1 MYNIK
6 VALEKLNKLNFKE
19 STLDLYRCLL
29 KRFQKFLDSKGITNP
44 KLEIFLDFHKTLDGS
59 SSKMFYSLISHIDCL
74 FSMHWTKPGT
84 IVPFTP
90 PSLPDTKR
98 VDEFFHN
105 YEKGIPLPVDYLI
118 VKVCQS
124 LLDQGESKSTVD
136 LYLCVLNRFRWFCL
150 KNGETNFKQK
160 LLDQFI
166 ECEKNTKI
174 PTRTKMVS
182 RTKKLLLLI
191 IDNGYL
197 PYNPLKIISK
207 VKPYTSSIEKVRTE
221 YKNYLTNEKGFALAS
236 IRKYD
241 SVLRQIFDYCKIKS
255 LAQLKV
261 LSHSDID
268 KILNEFYKKYCK
280 ESLRGQI
287 PVLKGIL
294 EYLYKVGLIVQNLS
308 APIFTCRYIK
318 SYVPPYLTIE
328 SQAKLK
334 LALKNATFREK
345 AIVLLALE
353 LGLRSCDI
361 VNLKLSNLDFTNQTL
376 KIVQHKTKK
385 PLELPIFSHILDA
398 IDNYI
403 KKERPLPYKD
413 GENIFLSQLP
423 PFASITNIYHYVSKW
438 VNKAEVKSENKNV
451 KGSHLMRY
459 SLVHAMMSS
468 ETDKYIITQTLGH
481 SVDSSDRPYLSM
493 EEQMLK
499 SCALD
504 LKLIGLGN
512 GFDEDENV

>member
-6 VALEKLNKLNFKE
+6 VALAMIKKLNLKE
-19 STLDLYRCLL
+19 STLITFSRLL
-29 KRFQKFLDSKGITNP
+29 TSFQKFLDSKEITNP
-44 KLEIFLDFHKTLDGS
+44 QLEHFLDFHKSLQKS
-59 SSKMFYSLISHIDCL
+59 NAKMFLALISRIDSIFC
-74 FSMHWTKPGT
+74 MHWTKPGT

-182 RTKKLLLLI
+182 RTKKPLLLI

-403 KKERPLPYKD
+403 KKERPLPYKV
-413 GENIFLSQLP
+413 GENIFVSQHP
-423 PFASITNIYHYVSKW
+423 PFAPLTNIYHHVSKW
-438 VNKAEVKSENKNV
+438 VNIAGVKSENKNV

-468 ETDKYIITQTLGH
+468 ETDKYVITQTLGH

-512 GFDEDENV
+512 GFEDTENG

>member
-6 VALEKLNKLNFKE
+6 VALAMIKKLNLKE
-19 STLDLYRCLL
+19 STLITFSRLL
-29 KRFQKFLDSKGITNP
+29 TSFQKFLDSKEITNP
-44 KLEIFLDFHKTLDGS
+44 QLEHFLDFHKSLQKS
-59 SSKMFYSLISHIDCL
+59 NAKMFLALISRIDSIFC
-74 FSMHWTKPGT
+74 MHWTKPGT

-182 RTKKLLLLI
+182 RTKKLVLLI
-191 IDNGYL
+191 VDNGYL
-197 PYNPLKIISK
+197 PYNPLKITSK

-221 YKNYLTNEKGFALAS
+221 YKNYLTNEKGFAQAS

-255 LAQLKV
+255 LSQLKA
-261 LSHSDID
+261 LSHSDVD
-268 KILNEFYKKYCK
+268 KILNEFYQKYCK

-413 GENIFLSQLP
+413 GENIFLSQHP
-423 PFASITNIYHYVSKW
+423 PFAPLTNIYHHVSKW
-438 VNKAEVKSENKNV
+438 VNIAGVKSENKNV
-451 KGSHLMRY
+451 KGPHLMRY

-468 ETDKYIITQTLGH
+468 ETDKYVITQTLGH

-512 GFDEDENV
+512 GFEDTENG

>member
-1 MYNIK
+1 
-6 VALEKLNKLNFKE
+6 
-19 STLDLYRCLL
+19 
-29 KRFQKFLDSKGITNP
+29 
-44 KLEIFLDFHKTLDGS
+44 
-59 SSKMFYSLISHIDCL
+59 
-74 FSMHWTKPGT
+74 
-84 IVPFTP
+84 
-90 PSLPDTKR
+90 
-98 VDEFFHN
+98 
-105 YEKGIPLPVDYLI
+105 
-118 VKVCQS
+118 
-124 LLDQGESKSTVD
+124 
-136 LYLCVLNRFRWFCL
+136 
-150 KNGETNFKQK
+150 
-160 LLDQFI
+160 
-166 ECEKNTKI
+166 
-174 PTRTKMVS
+174 MVS

-207 VKPYTSSIEKVRTE
+207 VKPYTSFIEKVRTE

-413 GENIFLSQLP
+413 GENIFLSQHP
-423 PFASITNIYHYVSKW
+423 PFAPLTNIYHHVSKW
-438 VNKAEVKSENKNV
+438 VNIAGVKSENKNV
-451 KGSHLMRY
+451 KGPHLMRY

-468 ETDKYIITQTLGH
+468 ETDKYVITQTLGH

-512 GFDEDENV
+512 GFEETENG

>member
-6 VALEKLNKLNFKE
+6 VALAMIKKLNLKE
-19 STLDLYRCLL
+19 STLITFSRLL
-29 KRFQKFLDSKGITNP
+29 TSFQKFLDSKEITNP
-44 KLEIFLDFHKTLDGS
+44 QLEHFLDFHKSLQKS
-59 SSKMFYSLISHIDCL
+59 NAKMFLALISRIDSIFC
-74 FSMHWTKPGT
+74 MHWTKPGT

-403 KKERPLPYKD
+403 KTERPLPYKV
-413 GENIFLSQLP
+413 GENIFVSQHP
-423 PFASITNIYHYVSKW
+423 PFAPLTNIYHHVSKW
-438 VNKAEVKSENKNV
+438 VNIAGVKSENKNV
-451 KGSHLMRY
+451 KGPHLMRY

-468 ETDKYIITQTLGH
+468 ETDKYVITQTLGH

-512 GFDEDENV
+512 GFEEDENV

>member
-6 VALEKLNKLNFKE
+6 VALAMIKKLNLKE
-19 STLDLYRCLL
+19 STLITFSRLL
-29 KRFQKFLDSKGITNP
+29 TSFQKFLDSKEITNP
-44 KLEIFLDFHKTLDGS
+44 QLEHFLDFHKSLQKS
-59 SSKMFYSLISHIDCL
+59 NAKMFLALISRIDSIFC
-74 FSMHWTKPGT
+74 MHWTKPGT

-90 PSLPDTKR
+90 PPLPDNKS
-98 VDEFFHN
+98 VELFFKK
-105 YEKGIPLPVDYLI
+105 YEKGIPLPVDFLI

-124 LLDQGESKSTVD
+124 LLDQGEAKSTVE
-136 LYLCVLNRFRWFCL
+136 LYLGVLNRFRWFCL
-150 KNGETNFKQK
+150 ENDAPNFKQK

-182 RTKKLLLLI
+182 RTKKLVLLI
-191 IDNGYL
+191 VDNGYL
-197 PYNPLKIISK
+197 PYNPLKITSR
-207 VKPYTSSIEKVRTE
+207 VKHYTSSIEKVRTE
-221 YKNYLTNEKGFALAS
+221 YKNYLTNEKGFAQAS

-255 LAQLKV
+255 LSQLKA
-261 LSHSDID
+261 LSHSDVD
-268 KILNEFYKKYCK
+268 KILNEFYQKYCK

-287 PVLKGIL
+287 PVLKDVL
-294 EYLYKVGLIVQNLS
+294 EYLYKVGIIIQNLS

-403 KKERPLPYKD
+403 KKERPLPYKV
-413 GENIFLSQLP
+413 GENIFVSQHP
-423 PFASITNIYHYVSKW
+423 PFAPLTNIYHHVSKW
-438 VNKAEVKSENKNV
+438 VNIAGVKSENKNV
-451 KGSHLMRY
+451 KGPHLMRY

-468 ETDKYIITQTLGH
+468 ETDKYVITQTLGH

-512 GFDEDENV
+512 GFEDTENG

>member
-6 VALEKLNKLNFKE
+6 VALAMIKKLNLKE
-19 STLDLYRCLL
+19 STLITFSRLL
-29 KRFQKFLDSKGITNP
+29 TSFQKFLDSKEITNP
-44 KLEIFLDFHKTLDGS
+44 QLEHFLDFHKSLQKS
-59 SSKMFYSLISHIDCL
+59 NAKMFLALISRIDSIFC
-74 FSMHWTKPGT
+74 MHWTKPGT

-182 RTKKLLLLI
+182 RTKKPLLLI

-413 GENIFLSQLP
+413 GENIFLSQHP
-423 PFASITNIYHYVSKW
+423 PFAPLTNIYHHVSKW
-438 VNKAEVKSENKNV
+438 VNIAGVKSENKNV
-451 KGSHLMRY
+451 KGPHLMRY

-468 ETDKYIITQTLGH
+468 ETDKYVITQTLGH

-512 GFDEDENV
+512 GFEETENG

>member
-6 VALEKLNKLNFKE
+6 VALAMIKKLNLKE
-19 STLDLYRCLL
+19 STLITFSRLL
-29 KRFQKFLDSKGITNP
+29 TSFQKFLDSKEITNP
-44 KLEIFLDFHKTLDGS
+44 QLEHFLDFHKSLQKS
-59 SSKMFYSLISHIDCL
+59 NAKMFLALISRIDSIFC
-74 FSMHWTKPGT
+74 MHWTKPGT

-287 PVLKGIL
+287 PVLKDVL
-294 EYLYKVGLIVQNLS
+294 EYLYKVGIIIQNLS

-413 GENIFLSQLP
+413 GENIFLSQHP
-423 PFASITNIYHYVSKW
+423 PFAPLTNIYHHVSKW
-438 VNKAEVKSENKNV
+438 VNIAGVKSENKNV
-451 KGSHLMRY
+451 KGPHLMRY

-468 ETDKYIITQTLGH
+468 ETDKYVITQTLGH

-512 GFDEDENV
+512 GFEEDENV

>member
-74 FSMHWTKPGT
+74 FSMHWNKPGT

-90 PSLPDTKR
+90 PPLPDNKS
-98 VDEFFHN
+98 VELFFKK
-105 YEKGIPLPVDYLI
+105 YEKGIPLPVDFLI

-124 LLDQGESKSTVD
+124 LLDQGEAKSTVE
-136 LYLCVLNRFRWFCL
+136 LYLGVLNRFRWFCL
-150 KNGETNFKQK
+150 ENDAPNFKQK

-191 IDNGYL
+191 VDNGYL
-197 PYNPLKIISK
+197 PYNPLKITSR
-207 VKPYTSSIEKVRTE
+207 VKHYTSSIEKVRSE
-221 YKNYLTNEKGFALAS
+221 YKNYLTNEKGFAQAS

-255 LAQLKV
+255 LSQLKA
-261 LSHSDID
+261 LSHSDVD
-268 KILNEFYKKYCK
+268 KILNEFYQKYCK

-287 PVLKGIL
+287 PVLKDVL
-294 EYLYKVGLIVQNLS
+294 EYLYKVGIIIQNLS

-318 SYVPPYLTIE
+318 SYTPPYLTIE

-353 LGLRSCDI
+353 LGLRNCDI
-361 VNLKLSNLDFTNQTL
+361 VNLKLSNLDLKNQTL
-376 KIVQHKTKK
+376 KIVQHKTKL
-385 PLELPIFSHILDA
+385 PLELPIFPHILEA

-403 KKERPLPYKD
+403 KTERPLPYKV
-413 GENIFLSQLP
+413 GENIFVSQHP
-423 PFASITNIYHYVSKW
+423 PFAPLTNIYHHVSKW
-438 VNKAEVKSENKNV
+438 VNIAGVKSENK
-451 KGSHLMRY
+451 
-459 SLVHAMMSS
+459 
-468 ETDKYIITQTLGH
+468 
-481 SVDSSDRPYLSM
+481 
-493 EEQMLK
+493 
-499 SCALD
+499 
-504 LKLIGLGN
+504 
-512 GFDEDENV
+512 

>member
-6 VALEKLNKLNFKE
+6 VALAMIKKLNLKE
-19 STLDLYRCLL
+19 STLITFSRLL
-29 KRFQKFLDSKGITNP
+29 TSFQKFLDSKEITNP
-44 KLEIFLDFHKTLDGS
+44 QLEHFLDFHKSLQKS
-59 SSKMFYSLISHIDCL
+59 NAKMFLALISRIDSIFC
-74 FSMHWTKPGT
+74 MHWTKPGT

-413 GENIFLSQLP
+413 GENIFLSQHP
-423 PFASITNIYHYVSKW
+423 PFAPLTNIYHHVSKW
-438 VNKAEVKSENKNV
+438 VNIAGVKSENKNV

-468 ETDKYIITQTLGH
+468 ETDKYVITQTLGH

-512 GFDEDENV
+512 GFEDTENG

>member
-6 VALEKLNKLNFKE
+6 VALAMIKKLNLKE

-74 FSMHWTKPGT
+74 FSMHWNKPGT

-90 PSLPDTKR
+90 PPLPDNKS
-98 VDEFFHN
+98 VELFFKK
-105 YEKGIPLPVDYLI
+105 YEKGIPLPVDFLI

-124 LLDQGESKSTVD
+124 LLDQGEAKSTVE
-136 LYLCVLNRFRWFCL
+136 LYLGVLNRFRWFCL
-150 KNGETNFKQK
+150 ENDAPNFKQK

-182 RTKKLLLLI
+182 RTKKLVLLI
-191 IDNGYL
+191 VDNGYL
-197 PYNPLKIISK
+197 PYNPLKITSR
-207 VKPYTSSIEKVRTE
+207 VKHYTSSIEKVRSE
-221 YKNYLTNEKGFALAS
+221 YKNYLTNEKGFAQAS

-255 LAQLKV
+255 LSQLKA
-261 LSHSDID
+261 LSHSDVD
-268 KILNEFYKKYCK
+268 KILNEFYQKYCK

-287 PVLKGIL
+287 PVLKDVL
-294 EYLYKVGLIVQNLS
+294 EYLYKVGIIIQNLS

-361 VNLKLSNLDFTNQTL
+361 VNLKLSNLDLKNQTL
-376 KIVQHKTKK
+376 KIVQHKTKL
-385 PLELPIFSHILDA
+385 PLELPIFPHILEA

-403 KKERPLPYKD
+403 KTERPLPYKV
-413 GENIFLSQLP
+413 GENIFVSQHP
-423 PFASITNIYHYVSKW
+423 PFAPLTNIYHHVSKW
-438 VNKAEVKSENKNV
+438 VNIAGVKSENKNV
-451 KGSHLMRY
+451 KGPHLMRY

-468 ETDKYIITQTLGH
+468 ETDKYVITQTLGH

-512 GFDEDENV
+512 GFEDTENG

>member
-6 VALEKLNKLNFKE
+6 VALAMIKKLNLKE
-19 STLDLYRCLL
+19 STLITFSRLL
-29 KRFQKFLDSKGITNP
+29 TSFQKFLDSKEITNP
-44 KLEIFLDFHKTLDGS
+44 QLEHFLDFHKSLQKS
-59 SSKMFYSLISHIDCL
+59 NAKMFLALISRIDSIFC
-74 FSMHWTKPGT
+74 MHWTKPGT

-413 GENIFLSQLP
+413 GENIFLSQHP
-423 PFASITNIYHYVSKW
+423 PFAPLTNIYHHVSKW
-438 VNKAEVKSENKNV
+438 VNIAGVKSENKNV
-451 KGSHLMRY
+451 KGPHLMRY

-468 ETDKYIITQTLGH
+468 ETDKYVITQTLGH

-512 GFDEDENV
+512 GFEEDENV

>member
-6 VALEKLNKLNFKE
+6 VALAMIKKLNLKE
-19 STLDLYRCLL
+19 STLITFSRLL
-29 KRFQKFLDSKGITNP
+29 TSFQKFLDSKEITNP
-44 KLEIFLDFHKTLDGS
+44 QLEHFLDFHKSLQKS
-59 SSKMFYSLISHIDCL
+59 NAKMFLALISRIDSIFC
-74 FSMHWTKPGT
+74 MHWTKPGT

-221 YKNYLTNEKGFALAS
+221 YKNYLTNEKGFAQAS

-255 LAQLKV
+255 LSQLKA
-261 LSHSDID
+261 LSHSDVD
-268 KILNEFYKKYCK
+268 KILNEFYQKYCK

-287 PVLKGIL
+287 PVLKDVL
-294 EYLYKVGLIVQNLS
+294 EYLYKVGIIIQNLS

-403 KKERPLPYKD
+403 KTERPLPYKV
-413 GENIFLSQLP
+413 GENIFVSQHP
-423 PFASITNIYHYVSKW
+423 PFAPLTNIYHHVSKW
-438 VNKAEVKSENKNV
+438 VNIAGVKSENKNV
-451 KGSHLMRY
+451 KGPHLMRY

-468 ETDKYIITQTLGH
+468 ETDKYVITQTLGH

-512 GFDEDENV
+512 GFEETENG

>member
-6 VALEKLNKLNFKE
+6 VALAMIKKLNLKE
-19 STLDLYRCLL
+19 STLITFSRLL
-29 KRFQKFLDSKGITNP
+29 TSFQKFLDSKEITNP
-44 KLEIFLDFHKTLDGS
+44 QLEHFLDFHKSLQKS
-59 SSKMFYSLISHIDCL
+59 NAKMFLALISRIDSIFC
-74 FSMHWTKPGT
+74 MHWTKPGT

-403 KKERPLPYKD
+403 KTERPLPYKV
-413 GENIFLSQLP
+413 GENIFVSQHP
-423 PFASITNIYHYVSKW
+423 PFAPLTNIYHHVSKW
-438 VNKAEVKSENKNV
+438 VNIAGVKSENKNV
-451 KGSHLMRY
+451 KGPHLMRY

-512 GFDEDENV
+512 GFEEDENV